1 MSDYEQKRMKAYT
14 NRRSLM
20 DLGMGIVYSLMGLFF
35 IFKDMM
41 GVMMDF
47 PEAPFSYIFGALC
60 LLYGGFRIYRGIKK
74 NYFN

>member
-20 DLGMGIVYSLMGLFF
+20 DLGMGIVYSLMGIFF
-35 IFKDMM
+35 IFKDKM
-41 GVMMDF
+41 GVMVDF
-47 PEAPFSYIFGALC
+47 PEPPFSYIFGALC